1 MRSMACAVHVRATDL
16 LTIFLCAI
24 CLAGCTGFAPLRLRT
39 HTHHSVGSNAR
50 RVTEL
55 SIHPESS
62 FLLSGEISN
71 ALEYGT
77 QAGRESIQVEQLDS
91 TTTIIGG

>member
-1 MRSMACAVHVRATDL
+1 MAGAVHVRATDL
-16 LTIFLCAI
+16 LTIFLAI
-24 CLAGCTGFAPLRLRT
+24 CLAGCSGFAPLQT
-39 HTHHSVGSNAR
+39 HTYHRVGSNAR
-50 RVTEL
+50 RITEL